1 MTTTASI
8 GISVYPSDGEESD
21 VLMKNADVAMYQA
34 KENGRN
40 AYHFHDESM
49 NAAALART
57 DLENGLRRGL
67 ARNEFLLRYQP
78 QIAARSGDIAGLDAQ
93 LFWRHPQHGMLPAA
107 EFIAASEDATVVTP
121 MSEWL
126 VRSACLQLRA
136 WNAMGLPTLYLSLT
150 LPPGAAERG
159 DLPRLVREAS
169 AQAGVDPG
177 LLMLGFGSIPGTRV
191 SLRTLDAM
199 QALQD
204 MGARLI
210 LDDLGNGP
218 ASFSSL
224 GQYPLSMVRLEASFL
239 RGLARDGD
247 LADGHAR
254 HDPHGARA
262 QPGRGRDRRGE
273 RRARLPAAR
282 DGLRPRAGPR
292 VRDAGGGRGRSC
304 ACCPTCAS
312 FSLRARAS
320 ISNRRGR

>member
-1 MTTTASI
+1 
-8 GISVYPSDGEESD
+8 
-21 VLMKNADVAMYQA
+21 
-34 KENGRN
+34 
-40 AYHFHDESM
+40 M

-107 EFIAASEDATVVTP
+107 EFVADSEDATVVTP

-177 LLMLGFGSIPGTRV
+177 LLMLGFGTIPGTRV
-191 SLRTLDAM
+191 SMRTLDAM

-210 LDDLGNGP
+210 LDDP
-218 ASFSSL
+218 TVRPRSSL
-224 GQYPLSMVRLEASFL
+224 GQYPLSMVRLEAAWGP
-239 RGLARDGD
+239 RPRRRLAVVTR
-247 LADGHAR
+247 AISTWC
-254 HDPHGARA
+254 RA
-262 QPGRGRDRRGE
+262 QPGVVVTGV
-273 RRARLPAAR
+273 RAPRTPPCA
-282 DGLRPRAGPR
+282 DGLRPRRGFAFGVPVRPR
-292 VRDAGGGRGRSC
+292 TFC
-304 ACCPTCAS
+304 AAVQRPAAS
-312 FSLRARAS
+312 AALEPQS
-320 ISNRRGR
+320 